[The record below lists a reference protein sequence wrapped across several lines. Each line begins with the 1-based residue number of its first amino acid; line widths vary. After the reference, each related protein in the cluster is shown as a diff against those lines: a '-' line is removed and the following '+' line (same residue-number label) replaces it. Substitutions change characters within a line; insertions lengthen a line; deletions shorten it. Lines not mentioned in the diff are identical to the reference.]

1 MVMEIIHNYENYAKF
16 LIMDLL
22 ILKPLIN
29 SILMLVQDHF
39 LLLFKNQTPFMTLN
53 IIQTF

>member
-1 MVMEIIHNYENYAKF
+1 MEIIHNYENYAKF
-16 LIMDLL
+16 LIKDLL

-39 LLLFKNQTPFMTLN
+39 LLLLKNQTPFMTLN